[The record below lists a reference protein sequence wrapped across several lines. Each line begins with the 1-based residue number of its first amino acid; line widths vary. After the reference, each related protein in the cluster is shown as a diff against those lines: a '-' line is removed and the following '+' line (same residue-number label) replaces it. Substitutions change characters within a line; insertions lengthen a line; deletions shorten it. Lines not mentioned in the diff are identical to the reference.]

1 MTARKQEVPVRRTRS
16 EAREQTR
23 QRLLDAALEV
33 LLEKGFAASS
43 VEDIAARAGFTRG
56 ALYSNFADKD
66 AVFLALMDARMTH
79 RMAEVTHVMTTSS
92 PLSVFGDLRQW
103 SDQARDGDGWVRL
116 FAEFRAHALRN
127 ESARLRLVERDRA
140 LRDAYQQAI
149 EAQFAAVGLAPPA
162 PTADLAIIV
171 HVLDTMIPIQHALD
185 PEGVA
190 EGFLFD
196 ALTLLFRAG
205 VALAETTAAE

>member
-1 MTARKQEVPVRRTRS
+1 MVARKQALPVRRTRG

-33 LLEKGFAASS
+33 FLEKGFAASS
-43 VEDIAARAGFTRG
+43 VEDIAAQAGFTRG
-56 ALYSNFADKD
+56 AIYSNFEDKD
-66 AVFLALMDARMTH
+66 AVFLALMDARMAY
-79 RMAEVTHVMTTSS
+79 RVAEVTRVMTTSS

-103 SDQARDGDGWVRL
+103 SDQARDGDGWLRL

-140 LRDAYQQAI
+140 LRDAYARAI
-149 EAQFAAVGLAPPA
+149 EAQFAAVGLTPPA
-162 PTADLAIIV
+162 PGGDLAIIV
-171 HVLDTMIPIQHALD
+171 YVLDTMIPIQHALD
-185 PEGVA
+185 PEGVP
-190 EGFLFD
+190 EGFLFE

-205 VALAETTAAE
+205 LALAETTAPE